1 MTPLQFVEALEA
13 IGISARYLGRVTGI
27 PSGTIANWTRAN
39 TKGGFATPV
48 PAAIADWL
56 RRQEPLKAKRPA
68 HSYSHWFV
76 DCGWWLI
83 QVCGIQM
90 LTLTV

>member
-1 MTPLQFVEALEA
+1 MSPYQFVEALET

-39 TKGGFATPV
+39 SKGGFATPV

-56 RRQEPLKAKRPA
+56 RRQVAHRESDPAPRMRAEPR
-68 HSYSHWFV
+68 
-76 DCGWWLI
+76 G
-83 QVCGIQM
+83 
-90 LTLTV
+90 

>member
-56 RRQEPLKAKRPA
+56 RRQVAHRESDPAPRMRAEPR
-68 HSYSHWFV
+68 
-76 DCGWWLI
+76 G
-83 QVCGIQM
+83 
-90 LTLTV
+90 

>member
-39 TKGGFATPV
+39 SKGGFATPV

-56 RRQEPLKAKRPA
+56 RRQVAHRESDPAPRMRAEPTP
-68 HSYSHWFV
+68 
-76 DCGWWLI
+76 
-83 QVCGIQM
+83 
-90 LTLTV
+90 

>member
-1 MTPLQFVEALEA
+1 MSPLQFVEALET

-56 RRQEPLKAKRPA
+56 RRQVAHRESDPAPRMRAEPR
-68 HSYSHWFV
+68 
-76 DCGWWLI
+76 G
-83 QVCGIQM
+83 
-90 LTLTV
+90 

>member
-39 TKGGFATPV
+39 STGGFATPV

-56 RRQEPLKAKRPA
+56 RRQVAHRESDPAPRMRAEPR
-68 HSYSHWFV
+68 
-76 DCGWWLI
+76 G
-83 QVCGIQM
+83 
-90 LTLTV
+90 

>member
-1 MTPLQFVEALEA
+1 MSPLQFVEALEA

-56 RRQEPLKAKRPA
+56 RRQVAHRESDPAPRMRAKPT
-68 HSYSHWFV
+68 
-76 DCGWWLI
+76 G
-83 QVCGIQM
+83 
-90 LTLTV
+90 

>member
-1 MTPLQFVEALEA
+1 MSPLQFVEALEA

-56 RRQEPLKAKRPA
+56 RRQVAHRESDPAPRMRAEPR
-68 HSYSHWFV
+68 
-76 DCGWWLI
+76 G
-83 QVCGIQM
+83 
-90 LTLTV
+90 

>member
-13 IGISARYLGRVTGI
+13 LGISARYLGRVTGI

-39 TKGGFATPV
+39 SRDGFATPV

-56 RRQEPLKAKRPA
+56 NILRHVVIIYVLSRHDMAHDVFAETRQPDLFFEN
-68 HSYSHWFV
+68 
-76 DCGWWLI
+76 
-83 QVCGIQM
+83 
-90 LTLTV
+90 

>member
-13 IGISARYLGRVTGI
+13 LGISARYLGRVTGI

-39 TKGGFATPV
+39 SREGYATPV

-56 RRQEPLKAKRPA
+56 RRQVAHRESDPAQRLMAEP
-68 HSYSHWFV
+68 W
-76 DCGWWLI
+76 G
-83 QVCGIQM
+83 
-90 LTLTV
+90 

>member
-39 TKGGFATPV
+39 SKGGFATPV

-56 RRQEPLKAKRPA
+56 RRQVAHRESDPA
-68 HSYSHWFV
+68 PRMRANPP
-76 DCGWWLI
+76 G
-83 QVCGIQM
+83 
-90 LTLTV
+90 

>member
-1 MTPLQFVEALEA
+1 MSPLQFVEALEA

-48 PAAIADWL
+48 PAVIADWL
-56 RRQEPLKAKRPA
+56 RRQVAHRESDPAPRMRAKPT
-68 HSYSHWFV
+68 
-76 DCGWWLI
+76 G
-83 QVCGIQM
+83 
-90 LTLTV
+90 

>member
-13 IGISARYLGRVTGI
+13 LGISARYVGRVTGI

-39 TKGGFATPV
+39 SREGYATPV

-56 RRQEPLKAKRPA
+56 RRQVAHREGDPAPRVMAEPR
-68 HSYSHWFV
+68 
-76 DCGWWLI
+76 G
-83 QVCGIQM
+83 
-90 LTLTV
+90 